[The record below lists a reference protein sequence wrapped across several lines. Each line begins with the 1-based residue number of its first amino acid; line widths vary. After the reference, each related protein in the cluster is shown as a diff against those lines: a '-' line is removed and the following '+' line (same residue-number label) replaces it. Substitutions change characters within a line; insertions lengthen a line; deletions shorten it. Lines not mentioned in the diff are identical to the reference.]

1 MRDRVRVRFEN
12 FDLEGM
18 TRRNVARV
26 GRAAIAAG
34 ASRQSTKQI
43 NFCEKLDEVSR
54 PHGARLHEI
63 LVRVLREASA
73 HEDVEYI
80 MNVMLDGAWR
90 VPQLCREGTRQIGV
104 AAPIVI
110 AAAQQSLRIGVAA
123 RANDVVNP
131 RAVLV
136 PAVPAKRIMADR
148 RHGPEMGHGAPQPI
162 ASADVSRMERTRF
175 PAEKAFR
182 EIV

>member
-1 MRDRVRVRFEN
+1 MAAVIGTRRWPAPMHDRHWVRFED
-12 FDLEGM
+12 FDLERM
-18 TRRNVARV
+18 TRSNIVRV
-26 GRAAIAAG
+26 GRAAVTAR
-34 ASRQSTKQI
+34 ASRQSAEQVDLGQEL
-43 NFCEKLDEVSR
+43 NEVSG
-54 PHGARLHEI
+54 PHGASLHEI

-80 MNVMLDGAWR
+80 MDVMLDGAWR
-90 VPQLCREGTRQIGV
+90 VPQLCREGTRKIGV

-110 AAAQQSLRIGVAA
+110 AAAQQSVRIGVAA

-148 RHGPEMGHGAPQPI
+148 RHGPKMGHGAP
-162 ASADVSRMERTRF
+162 
-175 PAEKAFR
+175 
-182 EIV
+182 